1 MTTGFSR
8 TSERQYGVYDTR
20 DLSQPLVLKRLDDY
34 GGVAL
39 PYFDDDTKVM
49 YIAGKGESAISFFQY
64 NLQSP
69 NYLDFL
75 YSFKGKEP
83 QKGFSFLP
91 KRQVDVMSNEV
102 VRGVRLTATSIQ
114 YVSFKLP
121 RKSGNFS
128 ADLYPPC
135 RSQNSSM
142 SFEDY
147 WSGQDKEYDRQE
159 MKPD

>member
-64 NLQSP
+64 NL
-69 NYLDFL
+69 
-75 YSFKGKEP
+75 
-83 QKGFSFLP
+83 
-91 KRQVDVMSNEV
+91 
-102 VRGVRLTATSIQ
+102 
-114 YVSFKLP
+114 
-121 RKSGNFS
+121 
-128 ADLYPPC
+128 
-135 RSQNSSM
+135 
-142 SFEDY
+142 
-147 WSGQDKEYDRQE
+147 
-159 MKPD
+159 